1 MFSFQLSEDKSVPE
15 ENTILFFMLRM
26 ISLFAGFSKNLV
38 FSKLQSSNWPTIGE
52 ILLKD
57 TSEGLGS
64 TQAQ

>member
-1 MFSFQLSEDKSVPE
+1 MFSSIQE
-15 ENTILFFMLRM
+15 ENTILFFMLWM

-52 ILLKD
+52 IMLKD
-57 TSEGLGS
+57 TSKGLGS